1 VLKVECKGLSVKEG
15 RELQALLTSKSGV
28 EEIRFEIDVSDIQ
41 YRSMP
46 SVTMSV
52 PHFWLVVQIA
62 GGIVVGTA
70 GKAAAEE
77 FGKDAY
83 EAIKDW
89 MNRFTDKSEVEVSV
103 KLYGADGRLIEKI
116 EKTR

>member
-1 VLKVECKGLSVKEG
+1 MFKVECTGLSVKEG
-15 RELQALLTSKSGV
+15 RELQALLKAKNGV
-28 EEIRFEIDVSDIQ
+28 EEIRFEIDVSGIQ

-46 SVTMSV
+46 SGTMSI

-62 GGIVVGTA
+62 GAVVVGNA
-70 GKAAAEE
+70 GKSAAEE

-83 EAIKDW
+83 RAIKDW
-89 MNRFTDKSEVEVSV
+89 MNRFTDKSDVEVSV